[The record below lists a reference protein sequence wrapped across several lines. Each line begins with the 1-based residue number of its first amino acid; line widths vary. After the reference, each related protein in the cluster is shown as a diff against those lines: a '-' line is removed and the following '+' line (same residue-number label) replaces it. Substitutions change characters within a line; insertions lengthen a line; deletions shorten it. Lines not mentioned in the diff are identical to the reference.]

1 MGLIIVGGVL
11 LFLQVLSYIGNSYAG
26 NVSFFNTFSIYE
38 IVYFLAYNFLALVG
52 ILLIVCGIIRMVNKN
67 KQNQDEESNDDKAE

>member
-1 MGLIIVGGVL
+1 MGLIIVGGIL

-38 IVYFLAYNFLALVG
+38 IVYFLGYNFLALVG
-52 ILLIVCGIIRMVNKN
+52 ILLIVYGIIQMVNKN
-67 KQNQDEESNDDKAE
+67 KQNQDEESNDDKTE